1 MEKKIPTDSND
12 CKQCPKVLAEIE
24 HIDDEADN
32 AGINFVKIDDKQM
45 IKDAG
50 VFALPG
56 IVFYKSK
63 SKEPVIYA
71 GECFK

>member
-1 MEKKIPTDSND
+1 
-12 CKQCPKVLAEIE
+12 
-24 HIDDEADN
+24 
-32 AGINFVKIDDKQM
+32 M

-71 GECFK
+71 GKN